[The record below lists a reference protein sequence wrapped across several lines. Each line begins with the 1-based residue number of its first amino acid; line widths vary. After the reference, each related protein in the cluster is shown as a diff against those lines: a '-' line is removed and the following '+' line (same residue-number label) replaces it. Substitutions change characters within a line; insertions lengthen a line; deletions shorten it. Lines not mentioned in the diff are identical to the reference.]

1 MLRLVPLEILTA
13 TLIMKTEPISTSL
26 HLISNLKEK
35 ILDSTGFSGKTGIIL
50 GSGLGALADSLTDK
64 KTVSFSELDGFPV
77 STVEGHSGE
86 FLSGTLTGTD
96 VMLAS
101 GRFHLY
107 EGYDFDTVTIPVKL
121 FRALGIEN
129 LIITNSS
136 GSIKKNNPPGT
147 LMAITGHL
155 DCTFRHSI
163 DDPVLQ
169 TASVYHDPE
178 LIALAEVSAEELGI
192 EISKGTYCWT
202 LGPSYET
209 TAEIEFF
216 DSLGGDAVGMSTV
229 PEIITAGE
237 LGMRTLTIA
246 CLTNYATGVS
256 KEPLTHQDVLETAR
270 KSSASFIALIQK
282 IIENLKQEED

>member
-1 MLRLVPLEILTA
+1 M
-13 TLIMKTEPISTSL
+13 MKTAPISTSL
-26 HLISNLKEK
+26 HLIANLKEQ
-35 ILDSTGFSGKTGIIL
+35 ILDITGFSGKTGIIL
-50 GSGLGALADSLTDK
+50 GSGLGALADELTNK
-64 KTVSFSELDGFPV
+64 KTVSYSELKGFPV

-86 FLSGTLTGTD
+86 FVSGTLNGTD

-107 EGYDFDTVTIPVKL
+107 EGYDFNTVTIPVKL
-121 FRALGIEN
+121 FNALGIEN

-136 GSIKKNNPPGT
+136 GSIKKENPPGT

-155 DCTFRHSI
+155 DCTFRHTI
-163 DDPVLQ
+163 DDPILQ
-169 TASVYHDPE
+169 STTAYHDPE
-178 LIALAEVSAEELGI
+178 LIALAEAFAEELGI

-209 TAEIEFF
+209 TEIEFF

-237 LGMRTLTIA
+237 LGMRTLTLS
-246 CLTNYATGVS
+246 CLTNYAAGVS
-256 KEPLTHQDVLETAR
+256 EEPLTHEDVLETAQ

-282 IIENLKQEED
+282 IIENMRKEED